1 MPRTGS
7 HVCRWSWYAHV
18 QRRRPLI
25 NAGSATIINQGF
37 GAVTF
42 SGTSTAGSANVINQ
56 AGSAVTF
63 SGTSTAGSASINNQG
78 NLIFVNNASAGN
90 ATISND
96 FFVGFEL
103 ESTAANAT
111 VHTARGGV
119 QFLQNASGGL
129 ARFITDASGSF
140 NIATATAPVTVGSI
154 EGAGVYFLGANQLT
168 TGGNDRSTTVT
179 SRLRHAIR
187 VRVTRLEQLVG
198 DLPQRPHPTLRTP
211 TPETLHLVRRPN
223 L

>member
-1 MPRTGS
+1 M
-7 HVCRWSWYAHV
+7 
-18 QRRRPLI
+18 
-25 NAGSATIINQGF
+25 
-37 GAVTF
+37 
-42 SGTSTAGSANVINQ
+42 
-56 AGSAVTF
+56 
-63 SGTSTAGSASINNQG
+63 
-78 NLIFVNNASAGN
+78 
-90 ATISND
+90 
-96 FFVGFEL
+96 
-103 ESTAANAT
+103 
-111 VHTARGGV
+111 

-154 EGAGVYFLGANQLT
+154 EGAGVYFLGA
-168 TGGNDRSTTVT
+168 DRLHHWRQRS
-179 SRLRHAIR
+179 LHYRHFASEARIR

>member
-1 MPRTGS
+1 M
-7 HVCRWSWYAHV
+7 
-18 QRRRPLI
+18 
-25 NAGSATIINQGF
+25 AGS
-37 GAVTF
+37 V
-42 SGTSTAGSANVINQ
+42 NVINQ